1 MKQLF
6 YETDIIEA
14 LTLDSFDSSFNL
26 QLLCFDPISD
36 SAVRPYVTQTVLRFR
51 YVSSR
56 EAEVWCGFD
65 SHLQKW

>member
-6 YETDIIEA
+6 YETDIIGA
-14 LTLDSFDSSFNL
+14 LTLDSFDSSFNF
-26 QLLCFDPISD
+26 QLLCFQPISD
-36 SAVRPYVTQTVLRFR
+36 CAVRPHVTQTVLRFR

-65 SHLQKW
+65 SH